1 MIFDFLPGD
10 LVKCLFD
17 SVNSSFI
24 SQFPFSFLIE
34 LLAHFL
40 PWDVLTCIPL
50 AVSVLNLSP
59 QYLHLKLCDSW
70 VSSSKSLQVIYYEI
84 DDVKFFQLFLQ
95 LNQNLTTPF
104 VCKLMTDFPLF
115 DFFNSS
121 ISLKVQGISYWN
133 VFYELTRTDKNMQ
146 VRICLKVILT
156 FWDYGIWVSST
167 SFLKK
172 FHILASTASDRN
184 CIRY

>member
-1 MIFDFLPGD
+1 MNTSSDFLIFDFLPNE

-34 LLAHFL
+34 VLAYFL

-70 VSSSKSLQVIYYEI
+70 VPSSISLQFIFYEI
-84 DDVKFFQLFLQ
+84 DVLLLELFLQ
-95 LNQNLTTPF
+95 LNQNVTTN
-104 VCKLMTDFPLF
+104 CHLITLWSRK
-115 DFFNSS
+115 
-121 ISLKVQGISYWN
+121 N
-133 VFYELTRTDKNMQ
+133 VFPEKNPLPHSE
-146 VRICLKVILT
+146 ILKTL
-156 FWDYGIWVSST
+156 
-167 SFLKK
+167 
-172 FHILASTASDRN
+172 
-184 CIRY
+184 